1 MGSDLVSACIFCAAV
16 LFGGELRPPAG
27 SQAEVGFSYA
37 TAARRF
43 RLSDGRDDVS
53 DVTPKFVLI
62 GLGFARPAPAG
73 MGAGTPIA
81 EWRARV
87 AFGPSHDEQS
97 QDPFVVS
104 NTGATGTGRYENF
117 AIVLR
122 YPLGSRDSVEAAWNR
137 RSQKA
142 TDLLDIGRERFFLT
156 EQRVLSAERMDVGL
170 GLRHRWQGFEA
181 ALSGRLVRPSGA
193 DTTAGLSQLSQGS
206 IYGGAF
212 EGRAQLGRWT
222 LSASAERASG
232 RIPVHEENA
241 PAFSPRDTRETATLE
256 AYRLGVGYASRRT
269 EVFFQAT
276 YDRSRLPMVDFAV
289 LGTEVAAFESGLHPD
304 SLSRVYLLDLTLRQ
318 TLAPGFRVKV
328 LLRSSRGN
336 ETVTLTDP
344 TGVQPARSLDIQRS
358 GVFGAGL
365 SHLLGGPE
373 VTLAFGAEIALPI
386 GK

>member
-1 MGSDLVSACIFCAAV
+1 MGSDLVSACIFCAGL
-16 LFGGELRPPAG
+16 LFGGELPPPAG
-27 SQAEVGFSYA
+27 YHAEVGFSYA

-43 RLSDGRDDVS
+43 QLSDGRDDVS

-62 GLGFARPAPAG
+62 GLGFAHPAPAG
-73 MGAGTPIA
+73 MGAGTPA
-81 EWRARV
+81 AQWQVRV

-97 QDPFVVS
+97 QDPFRVS
-104 NTGATGTGRYENF
+104 NVGATGTGRYENF

-137 RSQKA
+137 RKHQA

-156 EQRVLSAERMDVGL
+156 EQRALSAERMDVGL
-170 GLRHRWQGFEA
+170 GLRHRWKGFEA
-181 ALSGRLVRPSGA
+181 AVSGRLVRASGA
-193 DTTAGLSQLSQGS
+193 DTTAGLSQLAEGS

-212 EGRAQLGRWT
+212 EGRAQRGRWT

-232 RIPVHEENA
+232 RIPVHEASA
-241 PAFSPRDTRETATLE
+241 PDFLPRDTRETATLE
-256 AYRLGVGYASRRT
+256 AYRLGVGYAAGRS

-276 YDRSRLPMVDFAV
+276 YDRSLLPMVDFAV
-289 LGTEVAAFESGLHPD
+289 LGTEVVAFESGLHPD
-304 SLSRVYLLDLTLRQ
+304 SRARVYLLDLTFRQ
-318 TLAPGFRVKV
+318 TLAQGFRAKV
-328 LLRSSRGN
+328 LLRSSRGS

-344 TGVQPARSLDIQRS
+344 TGVQPPRVLEIQRS

-373 VTLAFGAEIALPI
+373 VTLAVGAEIALPI
-386 GK
+386 GR

>member
-1 MGSDLVSACIFCAAV
+1 
-16 LFGGELRPPAG
+16 
-27 SQAEVGFSYA
+27 
-37 TAARRF
+37 
-43 RLSDGRDDVS
+43 
-53 DVTPKFVLI
+53 
-62 GLGFARPAPAG
+62 
-73 MGAGTPIA
+73 
-81 EWRARV
+81 
-87 AFGPSHDEQS
+87 
-97 QDPFVVS
+97 VVS

-117 AIVLR
+117 ALVLR
-122 YPLGSRDSVEAAWNR
+122 HPLGSRDSVEAAWNR
-137 RSQKA
+137 RSHKA

-193 DTTAGLSQLSQGS
+193 GTTAGLSQLSQGS

-212 EGRAQLGRWT
+212 EGRARRGRWT
-222 LSASAERASG
+222 LSASAECASG
-232 RIPVHEENA
+232 RIQVHEEN

-256 AYRLGVGYASRRT
+256 AYRLGVGYAARRT

-336 ETVTLTDP
+336 ETLTLTDP
-344 TGVQPARSLDIQRS
+344 TGIQPPRSLDIQRS

-386 GK
+386 GQ